1 VNRCKGCKAPL
12 AFRQD
17 RSEKHCAKC
26 AKCAKPGKVLS
37 RQAVRVLCTAEPDDS
52 KQFLVCQGLDK
63 PVMRDRKPVHWRLV
77 ARAKSW
83 KIAML
88 CMHVLRRK
96 GGGAIV
102 LRDSPFL
109 EFVRENV

>member
-1 VNRCKGCKAPL
+1 VK
-12 AFRQD
+12 
-17 RSEKHCAKC
+17 SKHYRRGAT
-26 AKCAKPGKVLS
+26 
-37 RQAVRVLCTAEPDDS
+37 RAVRVLCDGYVDNE

-63 PVMRDRKPVHWRLV
+63 PVTRDRKPVHWRLV

-88 CMHVLRRK
+88 CLHVLRRK
-96 GGGAIV
+96 GGGAII

-109 EFVRENV
+109 EFVKEST